1 MKRVSSSIRIRQVTM
16 SHSIQVLLRGA
27 AVAALVA
34 QASLA
39 FAQAPAAQRAA
50 GRVTSADA
58 PAAVAPAPVPPSAPA
73 VVVIEGNTVRALVV
87 AEMEAIIS
95 SQFAGRVN
103 SMPRQVG
110 DTFNAGDLLV
120 GFDCQERQ
128 ASVQAAQAEVL
139 GARETHLAK
148 LKLQSLG
155 AVSDLDVTLA
165 AATAEKAKSQLA
177 LVQAQQRYCAVHAP
191 YPGKVVR
198 VRAKSFES
206 VQVGQPLLEI
216 VNLASIRAQLFV
228 PSSWVRWMKPGQP
241 FRLTIDETGQTYIAR
256 IHRVSGRIDGA
267 SQTVEVLARFD
278 RIPANVLPGMIGK
291 ATFAEVR

>member
-1 MKRVSSSIRIRQVTM
+1 M
-16 SHSIQVLLRGA
+16 SHSFQALLRGA

-39 FAQAPAAQRAA
+39 FAQAPAAPRAPVRNA
-50 GRVTSADA
+50 PADA
-58 PAAVAPAPVPPSAPA
+58 PPAAVAAPA
-73 VVVIEGNTVRALVV
+73 AAPPVAVIEGNTVRALVV

-110 DTFNAGDLLV
+110 DSFNAGELLV

-128 ASVQAAQAEVL
+128 AAVQAAQAELL

-165 AATAEKAKSQLA
+165 ASTAEKAKSQLA
-177 LVQAQQRYCAVHAP
+177 LVQAQQKYCAVHAP

-241 FRLTIDETGQTYIAR
+241 FKLAIDETGQTYNAR
-256 IHRVSGRIDGA
+256 IHRISGRIDGA
-267 SQTVEVLARFD
+267 SQTVEVLARFE

-291 ATFAEVR
+291 ATFPEVR